1 LPFTGQPLLVK
12 SPAGRDDVLF
22 VFDGDKLLCMATP
35 EKTYHPL
42 DVEGA
47 KEGNRRAKVLNRIIS
62 ERRKHCDRLSL
73 IDETAR
79 HIEHFDDA
87 PEAPVAM
94 TVNHKEIEE
103 MNRRLKTA
111 DAEALEGP
119 KPKATTVDQW
129 GVSDAIDTTFLEDG
143 EDD

>member
-1 LPFTGQPLLVK
+1 
-12 SPAGRDDVLF
+12 
-22 VFDGDKLLCMATP
+22 M
-35 EKTYHPL
+35 
-42 DVEGA
+42 
-47 KEGNRRAKVLNRIIS
+47 
-62 ERRKHCDRLSL
+62 
-73 IDETAR
+73 DETAR
-79 HIEHFDDA
+79 HIEYFDDA